1 MRPNLKLKSASMET
15 FKALNR
21 AEPTDDLT
29 AIKVVAFDC
38 DGVMFNSEK
47 ANQAYYNQILDHFDF
62 PGMTPKQFA
71 YAHMHTVDESLAH
84 LFTDPR
90 ALAAAQQYRRQMKYL
105 PFVKYMEIEP
115 YLKDLLARLK
125 HRYKIAIA
133 TNRTDTMPHVIA
145 EHGLEGLFD
154 LVVTALD
161 VTQPKPHPEQLHKI
175 MDFFRIAPE
184 NVRYIGDS
192 EVDAVAAAEAGIRLV
207 AYGNRSL
214 EAAFHIDNLREV
226 GSILKL

>member
-1 MRPNLKLKSASMET
+1 MET
-15 FKALNR
+15 SKALNR
-21 AEPTDDLT
+21 AELPDGLA

-47 ANQAYYNQILDHFDF
+47 ANQAYYNQILNHFNL
-62 PGMTPKQFA
+62 PEMTPEQFA

-84 LFTDPR
+84 LFNAPQT
-90 ALAAAQQYRRQMKYL
+90 LAAAQQYRRQIKYL

-115 YLKDLLARLK
+115 HLKALLTRLK
-125 HRYKIAIA
+125 PRYKIAIA
-133 TNRTDTMPHVIA
+133 TNRTDTMPRVLA

-161 VTQPKPHPEQLHKI
+161 VTHPKPHPEQLHKI
-175 MDFFRIAPE
+175 RDFFGIAPE
-184 NVRYIGDS
+184 NLLYIGDS
-192 EVDAVAAAEAGIRLV
+192 EVDAAAAADAGITLI

-214 EAAFHIDNLREV
+214 KAAFHIDNLGEV
-226 GSILKL
+226 ENLLKL